1 MRQKGLSQVMPH
13 KLCVNWVA
21 KGRNLSYALIL
32 QFASSKTAGR
42 NCSSSLV
49 SKLYTFEDFGANRSH
64 SESIFLIYSNFQM
77 KTWNYKEMQEKYIQN
92 IFQSCFSQNAQN
104 RVMPFCNPAD
114 DIELLLKMLKLHLQH
129 KI

>member
-1 MRQKGLSQVMPH
+1 MTTIVVYVDTYFVRQKGLSQVMPH

-104 RVMPFCNPAD
+104 RDQIN
-114 DIELLLKMLKLHLQH
+114 
-129 KI
+129 